1 MKSKAKYFVSIIC
14 LTFILIIPDQL
25 IAQEVSL
32 KPYGIK
38 SGIIEYNYTGSEVG
52 KSIMYFDEYGNKTAM
67 KVDTKRGD
75 EINKGWVIS
84 FKEYQYIF
92 DPAKPNDGLKMKN
105 PMIESLMKMDKQD
118 YDKVAEDL
126 YSKMGMKKSANE
138 KFLDKD
144 CVCFKGDMGKVLTW
158 NGILM
163 LMDMNYGGMK
173 SRQEVTS
180 IKINVPVDEKYFE
193 IPKNVKFSEMPGFGT
208 GGYDE
213 KEKESGDEDEE

>member
-1 MKSKAKYFVSIIC
+1 MKNKTKIILQIIC
-14 LTFILIIPDQL
+14 LAFVLLITNQL
-25 IAQEVSL
+25 FAQEVSL

-38 SGIIEYNYTGSEVG
+38 SGIIEYKYSGSEVG
-52 KSIMYFDEYGNKTAM
+52 KGIMYFDEYGSKTAM
-67 KVDTKRGD
+67 NVDTKRGD

-84 FKEYQYIF
+84 HKEYQYIF
-92 DPAKPNDGLKMKN
+92 DPTKPDEGLKMKN
-105 PMIESLMKMDKQD
+105 PMIESLMKMDEQD

-126 YSKMGMKKSANE
+126 YKQMGMKKSANE

-173 SRQEVTS
+173 TRQEVTS
-180 IKINVPVDEKYFE
+180 IKTNVLVEAKYFE
-193 IPKNVKFSEMPGFGT
+193 IPKNIKFSEMPGF
-208 GGYDE
+208 
-213 KEKESGDEDEE
+213 

>member
-1 MKSKAKYFVSIIC
+1 MIHKEHLLVSIFC
-14 LTFILIIPDQL
+14 LLFVLLITNQL

-38 SGIIEYNYTGSEVG
+38 SGIIEYKYTGSEVG
-52 KSIMYFDEYGNKTAM
+52 KGILYFDEYGNKSAM
-67 KVDTKRGD
+67 NLDTKRGD
-75 EINKGWVIS
+75 EANKGWVIS
-84 FKEYQYIF
+84 HKEYQYIF
-92 DPAKPNDGLKMKN
+92 DPAKPDEGLKMKN

-118 YDKVAEDL
+118 YDKVAEEL

-144 CVCFKGDMGKVLTW
+144 CICFKGDMGKVLTW

-180 IKINVPVDEKYFE
+180 IKINVPVDSKYFE
-193 IPKNVKFSEMPGFGT
+193 IPKDIKFSEMPGF
-208 GGYDE
+208 
-213 KEKESGDEDEE
+213 

>member
-1 MKSKAKYFVSIIC
+1 MLFHKRIFAIIIC
-14 LTFILIIPDQL
+14 LFFVLMITNQL

-38 SGIIEYNYTGSEVG
+38 SGIIEYKYSGSEVG
-52 KSIMYFDEYGNKTAM
+52 KGIMYFDDYGSKTSM
-67 KVDTKRGD
+67 NLDTKRGE

-84 FKEYQYIF
+84 YKEYQYIF
-92 DPAKPNDGLKMKN
+92 DPTKPDEGLKMKN

-126 YSKMGMKKSANE
+126 YKQMGMKKSANE

-144 CVCFKGDMGKVLTW
+144 CICFKGDMGKVLTW

-173 SRQEVTS
+173 TRQEVIS
-180 IKINVPVDEKYFE
+180 IKTNVPVDAKYFE
-193 IPKNVKFSEMPGFGT
+193 IPKNIKFSEMPGF
-208 GGYDE
+208 
-213 KEKESGDEDEE
+213 

>member
-1 MKSKAKYFVSIIC
+1 MKNLSKCSVAILFHLFAFIIG
-14 LTFILIIPDQL
+14 TQL
-25 IAQEVSL
+25 HAQEISL

-38 SGIIEYNYTGSEVG
+38 SGIIEYKYTGSETG
-52 KSIMYFDEYGNKTAM
+52 KGVMYFDEYGTKTAM
-67 KVDTKRGD
+67 NLDTKRG
-75 EINKGWVIS
+75 EELNKGWVIS
-84 FKEYQYIF
+84 YKEYQYIF
-92 DPAKPNDGLKMKN
+92 DPSKPDEGLKMKN

-126 YSKMGMKKSANE
+126 YSKMGMKRSANE

-180 IKINVPVDEKYFE
+180 IKTNVPVDSKYFE
-193 IPKNVKFSEMPGFGT
+193 IPKNIKFSEMPGF
-208 GGYDE
+208 
-213 KEKESGDEDEE
+213 